1 MEGLGTIMAVYA
13 HPDDETYLCGGLM
26 AQARDRG
33 DRVVCV
39 TATRGELGS
48 PDEKRWPPGAPLAQV
63 RTAELE
69 ACLAE
74 LGVVEHHWLDYPDG
88 GCHEVDDAEATAR
101 IRDLM
106 AEVRPDTILG
116 FGPDGTTGHLDHKAT
131 CRWALAAAA
140 SEGLADRVHWST
152 STPEWYAVFNP
163 LLRAAGAYMDD
174 VDVPPTPVD
183 QLSIHLRA
191 EGDLLARK
199 ERALR
204 LMASQTE
211 PFIAFV
217 GEEAYRFGIAEEAF
231 RLAEL

>member
-1 MEGLGTIMAVYA
+1 MAGLGTILAVFA

-26 AQARDRG
+26 AQARDGG

-48 PDEKRWPPGAPLAQV
+48 PDEERWPPGDPLAEV

-69 ACLAE
+69 ACLRE

-88 GCHEVDDAEATAR
+88 GCHEVDDDEAAGR
-101 IRDLM
+101 LRALIAD
-106 AEVRPDTILG
+106 VGPDTILG
-116 FGPDGTTGHLDHKAT
+116 FGPDGATGHLDHKAT
-131 CRWALAAAA
+131 CRWVLAAALA
-140 SEGLADRVHWST
+140 EGVEDRVHWST
-152 STPEWYAVFNP
+152 WTPEWYEVFDP
-163 LLRAAGAYMDD
+163 MLRAAGAYMDD
-174 VDVPPTPVD
+174 VVVPPTPVD
-183 QLSIHLRA
+183 RLSIHLRA

-204 LMASQTE
+204 LMPSQTE

-217 GEEAYRFGIAEEAF
+217 GEDAYRFGIAEEAF